1 MDLVKLVPIADLDI
15 SGHYRKHMGDLDKLA
30 DSIDRLGLLHPI
42 VIAPDNRLIAGLR
55 RYQACKD
62 VLGWTEILCRVLDL
76 DSILAGQYAE
86 NEVRKDFTPSE
97 RVAIAKAIE
106 AEIGNRSGR
115 PSTQPPSQGGNRKS
129 NGSNDKKKVAEK
141 PPF

>member
-1 MDLVKLVPIADLDI
+1 MPTAWSSWTYRLQHPLATSQRDSSNNWTNTAGRGQHLRPRRNEMDLVKLVPIADLDI

-97 RVAIAKAIE
+97 R
-106 AEIGNRSGR
+106 
-115 PSTQPPSQGGNRKS
+115 
-129 NGSNDKKKVAEK
+129 
-141 PPF
+141 